1 LREKGWSRG
10 EILAK
15 LKQARSKDLK
25 YVDGRILGSMCTTPH
40 PVALR
45 AQRLFAYSNL
55 GDSGLFP
62 GSVTLE
68 REAVA
73 SLAELLHG
81 KDSVGFIVSGGTEAN
96 LLAMLTARNK
106 AGIDEPEVVLP
117 ESSHF
122 SFDKICNM
130 LNLKPVYAKLDGD
143 FMVDS
148 QEVKRLVNK
157 RTVAIVGN
165 AGSAELGA
173 VDPISELSQIALNR
187 KVYLHVDAAFGGL
200 VLPFLKELGAFA
212 SEFDFALQGVQ
223 SVTVDPHKMGFATV
237 PAGGIL
243 FRDPQLLSGIR
254 TETPYLTEDY
264 QYTFT
269 GTRSGA
275 SAAAVWAV
283 FASLGHEGFRKT
295 VAHCMKTTE
304 QLFEGIEKLG
314 FEVLVRPT
322 LNIVTFRGS
331 DTKALVA
338 ELRRLGWFVSYVPRL
353 DCVRVVIMPHTKRT
367 HVAAFLKCLNEVQ

>member
-1 LREKGWSRG
+1 LREKGLSRG
-10 EILAK
+10 EVLAK
-15 LKQARSKDLK
+15 LKQATAKDLK
-25 YVDGRILGSMCTTPH
+25 YRDGRILGSMCTTPH
-40 PVALR
+40 PMARR
-45 AQRLFAYSNL
+45 AQRLFSYSNL
-55 GDSGLFP
+55 GDPGLFP

-81 KDSVGFIVSGGTEAN
+81 KGGVGFIVSGGTEAN
-96 LLAMLTARNK
+96 LLAMLAARNK

-122 SFDKICNM
+122 SFDKICSI
-130 LNLKPVYAKLDGD
+130 LKLKTAYAKLDGAFRVNALD
-143 FMVDS
+143 
-148 QEVKRLVNK
+148 VKRLVNK
-157 RTVAIVGN
+157 RTVAIVGS
-165 AGSAELGA
+165 AGSAELGT
-173 VDPISELSQIALNR
+173 VDPISELSKIALDSG
-187 KVYLHVDAAFGGL
+187 VYLHVDAAFGGL
-200 VLPFLKELGAFA
+200 VLPFLKELGYPVP
-212 SEFDFALQGVQ
+212 EFDFALEGVQ
-223 SVTVDPHKMGFATV
+223 SMTADPHKMGFATV

-243 FRDPQLLSGIR
+243 FRNNILLSYIG
-254 TETPYLTEDY
+254 TQTPYLTEDC

-283 FASLGHEGFRKT
+283 FASLGREGFRKT
-295 VAHCMKTTE
+295 VVHCMKTTE
-304 QLFEGIEKLG
+304 QLFEGVEKLG

-322 LNIVTFRGS
+322 LNIVAFRDS

-353 DCVRVVIMPHTKRT
+353 DCARVVIMPHMKRT
-367 HVAAFLKCLNEVQ
+367 HVAAFLKCLDKVQ